1 MIIYLAG
8 PRFSLAERRLNEEF
22 ARILERC
29 YMPLEVI
36 LPQNGH
42 AENGAAPI
50 APSACIASPWM
61 PSTTAMQSWQFSTG

>member
-8 PRFSLAERRLNEEF
+8 SQFSLAERRFSQEF

-36 LPQNGH
+36 LPQDGRGGNRRRRSTL
-42 AENGAAPI
+42 
-50 APSACIASPWM
+50 PSGCTASP
-61 PSTTAMQSWQFSTG
+61 